1 MKVLI
6 EIDTDE
12 IVSKM
17 LELGSG
23 EYVFSEDFWEV
34 MAKLYPTLMT
44 EVHEELTRLS
54 NAVQAVEDA
63 GRDDV
68 LKRAWFTYEELNR
81 KQWYRAWNEKF
92 GGSKV

>member
-17 LELGSG
+17 LELGAG
-23 EYVFSEDFWEV
+23 EYMFSEDFWEV
-34 MAKLYPTLMT
+34 MAELYPTLMT
-44 EVHEELTRLS
+44 EVHGELTRLS
-54 NAVQAVEDA
+54 NAVQAVADA
-63 GRDDV
+63 DRDDV

>member
-17 LELGSG
+17 LELGAG

-34 MAKLYPTLMT
+34 MAELYPPVIT
-44 EVHEELTRLS
+44 EIHEEITRLS
-54 NAVQAVEDA
+54 NAVQAVADA
-63 GRDDV
+63 GRTDPEM
-68 LKRAWFTYEELNR
+68 LKRAWFTAEEL
-81 KQWYRAWNEKF
+81 NEKF
-92 GGSKV
+92 GGNK